1 MPSQDKSLK
10 EEEEFVT
17 PTKVEMSNNSVEHSS
32 YNEDDDSSSFQED
45 GDKPTPM
52 PTTAKSDEPNKN
64 QDKVQATP
72 AAFKRRQ
79 ASSHLVINSPTD
91 HIFSPISSKLLHRK
105 KHLKD

>member
-1 MPSQDKSLK
+1 MPSQDKSQDEK
-10 EEEEFVT
+10 KDFVT
-17 PTKVEMSNNSVEHSS
+17 PTKVEISNDLIEQSS
-32 YNEDDDSSSFQED
+32 HKEDDDSFLQED

-52 PTTAKSDEPNKN
+52 PTTTNSDEQTKN